1 MIFLT
6 SFPKTLVNIF
16 LYIKKM
22 YVLIITFFIV
32 TNGKVLIIA
41 YYQNDVFLVKS
52 AKLNKKKRNLNITN

>member
-1 MIFLT
+1 
-6 SFPKTLVNIF
+6 
-16 LYIKKM
+16 M